1 MHQVMAIG
9 NKTLIDCL
17 INQFKADIHV
27 KTHKQ
32 LSIMHCAAQH
42 YTGYLSI
49 LILAKQHDFDVNVRD
64 EIEATP
70 MHFAI
75 LKCEFK
81 NVELLIKFGADLDA
95 QDNLGQS
102 PLHIAVM
109 RIGQDPDSFDEY
121 KNIIKELLF
130 NGANRS
136 LRTKSGHT
144 PYELFLGLESE
155 LEPAEFKSLCRTL
168 SS

>member
-9 NKTLIDCL
+9 NKTLIECL
-17 INQFKADIHV
+17 IDQFKADIHV
-27 KTHKQ
+27 KTYKQ

-95 QDNLGQS
+95 QDNLG
-102 PLHIAVM
+102 
-109 RIGQDPDSFDEY
+109 
-121 KNIIKELLF
+121 
-130 NGANRS
+130 
-136 LRTKSGHT
+136 
-144 PYELFLGLESE
+144 
-155 LEPAEFKSLCRTL
+155 
-168 SS
+168 